1 MVYWP
6 TIYRLIIYW
15 LNGLLANS
23 LPTDNLLIDDLPAD
37 GLLANGLLASGITFN
52 VEIRFFKAN
61 FRALEASGGVSDP
74 IIGI

>member
-1 MVYWP
+1 MV
-6 TIYRLIIYW
+6 YRLIIYW

-23 LPTDNLLIDDLPAD
+23 LPADNLLIDDLPA
-37 GLLANGLLASGITFN
+37 GGITFN

-61 FRALEASGGVSDP
+61 FRALEASGGVSGP